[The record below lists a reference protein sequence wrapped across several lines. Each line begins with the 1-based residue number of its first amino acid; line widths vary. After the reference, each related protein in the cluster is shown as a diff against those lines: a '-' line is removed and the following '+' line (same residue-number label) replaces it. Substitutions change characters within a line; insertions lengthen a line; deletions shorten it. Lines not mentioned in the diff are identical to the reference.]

1 MTIFQI
7 IQKSQHRGAELF
19 AISLSEYLKRL
30 GHSVITIALFESEN
44 NFKKNQDLILLNRP
58 YHKRNYDYIG
68 WRKIAKLILK
78 FKPDII
84 QCNSGDTLKYMVFS
98 KTVFRWQIPIIE
110 RNASLV
116 GSYITNPIK
125 KWAVGKLYQK
135 ATFIISVSNKS
146 KENLLFLYP
155 FLNGKIVVIPVGVE
169 NSAIEYKVEWHNEN
183 DAAYHII
190 HVGGFTFEK
199 NHKGLITIYKKF
211 LQKFP
216 NSHLHLLGDGPL
228 METVQKFV
236 NDIGLSKNITFYGWV
251 EKPIPYISKA
261 NLLVLPSIIEGL
273 PSVLLEAMLVKTT
286 IVAYDVGGV
295 SEIIENL
302 KTGYLVPKNDEKLF
316 LEAMIR
322 AVEFND
328 NTVKNNAFELITKNY
343 KMEGLAKQ
351 FENHYINIVKANYN
365 IS

>member
-1 MTIFQI
+1 MIIFQI

-44 NFKKNQDLILLNRP
+44 NFKKNQDLILLHRP

-68 WRKIAKLILK
+68 WKKIAKLIFD

-98 KTVFRWQIPIIE
+98 KTIFRWQTPLIE

-116 GSYITNPIK
+116 GSYIANPIK

-146 KENLLFLYP
+146 KENLLSLYP
-155 FLNGKIVVIPVGVE
+155 LLKSKIVVVPI
-169 NSAIEYKVEWHNEN
+169 AIENNATEN
-183 DAAYHII
+183 VAWYNGHEADYHII

-211 LQKFP
+211 LEKFP

-228 METVQKFV
+228 MGTLQKFV
-236 NDIGLSKNITFYGWV
+236 NEIGLSKNITFYGSV
-251 EKPIPYISKA
+251 ENPIPYISKA

-273 PSVLLEAMLVKTT
+273 PSVLLEGMMVKTT

-302 KTGYLVPKNDEKLF
+302 KTGYLVLKNDEKLF

-322 AVEFND
+322 AVELND
-328 NTVKNNAFELITKNY
+328 NNIMNNAFELVTKNY
-343 KMEGLAKQ
+343 KMESIAEQ
-351 FENHYINIVKANYN
+351 FETHYLNIVNANYK